1 MLRFAVALLL
11 FAGCARV
18 PVIVPPQPKPDPDV
32 VAPVPPVPAG
42 QLWVLIVE
50 ETANRRTLPASQVR
64 IFTSTKV
71 QGWLR
76 QNAPNH
82 WRIWDKDV
90 NPSKAPETL
99 RGMFNLPRE
108 SLPWIF
114 ISDDVNSHSG
124 PLPTSEAELLA
135 LLETFKP

>member
-18 PVIVPPQPKPDPDV
+18 PVIIPPEPKPDPDV
-32 VAPVPPVPAG
+32 VVPVPSG
-42 QLWVLIVE
+42 QLYVLIVE
-50 ETANRRTLPASQVR
+50 ETGSRRTLPASQVR

-76 QNAPNH
+76 QNAANN

-90 NPSKAPETL
+90 NPSKAPEAL

>member
-1 MLRFAVALLL
+1 MQRLAILLL
-11 FAGCARV
+11 LLAGCVRV
-18 PVIVPPQPKPDPDV
+18 PDVPAPPQPEPRPDV
-32 VAPVPPVPAG
+32 VVPVPAG
-42 QLWVLIVE
+42 QLWVLILE
-50 ETANRRTLPASQVR
+50 ETASRRSLPASQVR

-76 QNAPNH
+76 KNAPDR

-90 NPSKAPETL
+90 NPSKAPEVL
-99 RGMFNLPRE
+99 RGMFALSRE

-114 ISDDVNSHSG
+114 ISNDVNSHSG